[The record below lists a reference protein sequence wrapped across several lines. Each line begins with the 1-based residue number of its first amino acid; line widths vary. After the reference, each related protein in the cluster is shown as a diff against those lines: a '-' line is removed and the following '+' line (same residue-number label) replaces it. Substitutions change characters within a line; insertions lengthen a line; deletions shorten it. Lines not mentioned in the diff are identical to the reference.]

1 MTTKEKILRV
11 MNKLPENATIDE
23 AIYRLEFLKSIEQG
37 LEEAEQGLGIDHDVV
52 FAQLLKD
59 DAENKTDLDAKGL
72 KKSSGN
78 KTAHSQG
85 RAKNRGK
92 LHKTA

>member
-1 MTTKEKILRV
+1 MQTFWPCCKWLSGRKCHDNQRKILRV

-23 AIYRLEFLKSIEQG
+23 AIYRLEFLKSIQQG

-59 DAENKTDLDAKGL
+59 DAENKTDLDAKG
-72 KKSSGN
+72 
-78 KTAHSQG
+78 
-85 RAKNRGK
+85 
-92 LHKTA
+92 HKEIFRE